1 MLLRCRSVLSPEYF
15 MMVNFVLSFMFMAY
29 GWEYYIDGIRL
40 GNFLLEILI
49 NSNSWMKFCYNLI
62 SKKQSWEARNW
73 VF

>member
-49 NSNSWMKFCYNLI
+49 N
-62 SKKQSWEARNW
+62 
-73 VF
+73 